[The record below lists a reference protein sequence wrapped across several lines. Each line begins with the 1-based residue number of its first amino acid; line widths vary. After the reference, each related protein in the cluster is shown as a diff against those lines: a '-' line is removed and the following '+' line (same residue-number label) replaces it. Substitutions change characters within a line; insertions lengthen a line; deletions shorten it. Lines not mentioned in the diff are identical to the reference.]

1 MQTLIYVYSFLEVGY
16 CALARQRI
24 TTTTTVAVRTSHL
37 CPSGRHLGRFGC
49 GLLRRWVQ
57 LHDARI
63 RDVSHPDRHRARH
76 LVRVGAPTTL
86 HQQRA
91 NRTEFQA
98 QFHVSRHAEIIIAGR
113 VGFGNTDGIG
123 NIEGSCGAG
132 GASRGC

>member
-63 RDVSHPDRHRARH
+63 RDVSHPDCHRARH
-76 LVRVGAPTTL
+76 LVRVGAPATL
-86 HQQRA
+86 HQQRP
-91 NRTEFQA
+91 NRTSGEHLLA
-98 QFHVSRHAEIIIAGR
+98 ARPLVVAPKLPGMALAIVRLE
-113 VGFGNTDGIG
+113 
-123 NIEGSCGAG
+123 
-132 GASRGC
+132 